1 MNHTALMSRGPR
13 ERSIYLSP
21 GLANGSQCCIKR
33 NALDSA
39 CIHSFGLSLGS
50 SECDRLNSTPHST
63 KNVPRYAR
71 RNLHRITASNIFYC
85 INNTCS
91 ATNNIHNFRRHSA
104 LPLNLIKCHCQSPNV
119 SFPSGERF
127 RNEATCSRNSLLF

>member
-63 KNVPRYAR
+63 KYVRAKVCTTKPAQNYCVKYFL
-71 RNLHRITASNIFYC
+71 LHKQ
-85 INNTCS
+85 
-91 ATNNIHNFRRHSA
+91 H
-104 LPLNLIKCHCQSPNV
+104 
-119 SFPSGERF
+119 
-127 RNEATCSRNSLLF
+127 LFSH